1 MEICHKR
8 TNFYKDNK
16 LVRKSGAKCVIIRL
30 FNTVKRENL
39 IDIMKGYSSMNEN
52 IESSQKFPMRPV
64 APLGVIAMNGC
75 EEMGRRV
82 NEYLMN
88 WQVDATSDQKLHSFY
103 GSDKNG
109 FLLEAH
115 CPRFGTGEGKG
126 MIKDTVRGYDLFIIC
141 DVGAYQ
147 CTYKLYGREVPMTPD
162 EHYADLK
169 RIIAAVSGKAYRIN
183 VIMPMLYEGRQHRR
197 TSRES
202 MDCAVML
209 QELVAMGVSNII
221 TFDAHDPRVQN
232 AIPLSGFESIMPTYQ
247 MLKAMCHTY
256 DDLRIDKHHMM
267 VISPDEGA
275 LNRNIYYS
283 SAMGVDMGMFY
294 KRRDYSRIVDGRNP
308 IVAHEYLGTP
318 VEGKDVFVADDII
331 SSGESVLDIAEN
343 VKARKAR
350 RFFAYGT
357 YAIFTNGLA
366 KFDKAYEEGLID
378 GIFGSNL
385 TYLNPELKNRPW
397 FHEVDVSKYIA
408 YFISAL
414 NHDASISSL
423 LDPHAKI
430 DALLQKRALEK
441 AKIIDEQL

>member
-16 LVRKSGAKCVIIRL
+16 LVRKFGAKCVIIGL

-183 VIMPMLYEGRQHRR
+183 VIMPMLYEG
-197 TSRES
+197 
-202 MDCAVML
+202 
-209 QELVAMGVSNII
+209 
-221 TFDAHDPRVQN
+221 
-232 AIPLSGFESIMPTYQ
+232 
-247 MLKAMCHTY
+247 
-256 DDLRIDKHHMM
+256 
-267 VISPDEGA
+267 A

-294 KRRDYSRIVDGRNP
+294 KRRDYTRVVNGRNP
-308 IVAHEYLGTP
+308 IIAHEYLGDS

-331 SSGESVLDIAEN
+331 ASGDSILDLAYN
-343 VKARKAR
+343 LKRRKAKR
-350 RFFAYGT
+350 VFAGATFAFFT
-357 YAIFTNGLA
+357 SGLEA
-366 KFDKAYEEGLID
+366 FDKAYAEGIID
-378 GIFGSNL
+378 HVFATNL
-385 TYLNPELKNRPW
+385 TYTPKEVLERPW
-397 FHEVDVSKYIA
+397 FSQADMSKYMAFVIA
-408 YFISAL
+408 TL
-414 NHDASISSL
+414 NHDQSL
-423 LDPHAKI
+423 SY
-430 DALLQKRALEK
+430 LLNPWNRIEKLLTKYRADHPVE
-441 AKIIDEQL
+441 D